1 MSKYRYVY
9 KVYIKLA
16 RVGWLC
22 VDEGQREPYFLTRS
36 RALRVQALAVRTMEA
51 AYTRLGVVK
60 TIRLHRRA
68 NAYRMAMVRRQSC
81 RTRWVHS
88 AYD

>member
-16 RVGWLC
+16 KVRWLC

-36 RALRVQALAVRTMEA
+36 HALDVQTLVVRTMDA
-51 AYTRLGVVK
+51 AYMRLSVAK
-60 TIRLHRRA
+60 TIRFHRRA
-68 NAYRMAMVRRQSC
+68 NAYRMAMVRRHSC
-81 RTRWVHS
+81 RTRWVD
-88 AYD
+88 YNY

>member
-1 MSKYRYVY
+1 MSRYRYVY

-16 RVGWLC
+16 MMEWLC

-36 RALRVQALAVRTMEA
+36 HALRVQTRVVRTMDA
-51 AYTRLGVVK
+51 AYMKLSVVK

-68 NAYRMAMVRRQSC
+68 SAYRMAIVRRQSC
-81 RTRWVHS
+81 RTRWVD
-88 AYD
+88 YNY